1 MDNREN
7 IFIDKKIKTQAFN
20 TYTRKNSSFVQSA
33 V

>member
-20 TYTRKNSSFVQSA
+20 TYTTKNSSFV
-33 V
+33 